1 MNGNNPLAP
10 GTGTDNFLIRLRNRS
25 PWYLKEANPSAS
37 KLLLMQ
43 KTVHRIHFLG
53 ICGTAM
59 GAVAAAFRE
68 LGFTVTG
75 SDDNVYPPMSTFLEA
90 KGIKIS
96 SGFRP
101 ENIPADADLVVVG
114 NALCSRKS
122 GTGGGSGPKT
132 GLIAPFRRPSRIFF
146 CRERAISWS
155 PGTHGKTTTTSLI
168 TWIFREAN
176 CDPGFLIGG
185 IARDLAQGAAFG
197 HSNYFILEGDE
208 YDTAFFDKRSKFLHY
223 LPETV
228 VINNIEFD
236 HADIF
241 PNLEE
246 IKVSFRRLVN
256 IVPGKGS
263 IFVNA
268 DDPNCAEVVTKSL
281 SQVFTVGFKEG
292 ATHRITEVRYHST
305 GSDFALCDH
314 RFQSLLMGEFNVRNA
329 AMAISVA
336 LAYQLPVEV
345 IQSAVARFAGVARRQ
360 ELRGEVNG
368 IKVIDDFGHH
378 PTAIRETLLALR
390 CRYPGQK
397 IWAIFEP
404 RSNTTRRA
412 IFQTALPEALKLA
425 DVVILARV
433 ARLDQLPPDDRL
445 DPERVV
451 QTIQACGVPAFYE
464 PCVEDI
470 LHRVTPLAKPG
481 DVIVVFSN
489 GGFEGIHQRL
499 LTELAAA

>member
-1 MNGNNPLAP
+1 
-10 GTGTDNFLIRLRNRS
+10 
-25 PWYLKEANPSAS
+25 
-37 KLLLMQ
+37 
-43 KTVHRIHFLG
+43 
-53 ICGTAM
+53 M

-68 LGFTVTG
+68 LGFVVTG

-96 SGFRP
+96 GGFRP
-101 ENIPADADLVVVG
+101 ENIPPEVDLIVVG
-114 NALCSRKS
+114 NALGRGNPELEAVLDRKLPYRS
-122 GTGGGSGPKT
+122 LPETLKDFFLQGKT
-132 GLIAPFRRPSRIFF
+132 NIVVT
-146 CRERAISWS
+146 
-155 PGTHGKTTTTSLI
+155 GTHGKTTTTSLI
-168 TWIFREAN
+168 AWIFREAA

-197 HSNYFILEGDE
+197 SSNYFILEGDE

-241 PNLEE
+241 PNLDE
-246 IKVSFRRLVN
+246 IKLSFRRLVN
-256 IVPGKGS
+256 IVPGSGS
-263 IFVNA
+263 IFINA
-268 DDPNCAEVVTKSL
+268 DDPNCAEVVANAL
-281 SQVFTVGFKEG
+281 SQVFTVGFKED
-292 ATHRITEVRYHST
+292 ATHRIENVRYHGA
-305 GSDFALCDH
+305 GSEFVLRGH
-314 RFQSLLMGEFNVRNA
+314 PFRSSLIGEFNVRNE
-329 AMAISVA
+329 AMAVSVA
-336 LAYQLPVEV
+336 LAYRLPVEV
-345 IQSAVARFAGVARRQ
+345 IQNALARFAGVARRQ

-390 CRYPGQK
+390 HRYPGHK

-412 IFQTALPEALKLA
+412 IFQTALPEALKFA
-425 DVVILARV
+425 DGVILARV
-433 ARLDQLPPDDRL
+433 ARLDQLPADDRL

-451 QTIQACGVPAFYE
+451 QTIQACGIPAFYE

-470 LHRVTPLAKPG
+470 LRRVKPLAKPG

>member
-1 MNGNNPLAP
+1 MPKP
-10 GTGTDNFLIRLRNRS
+10 
-25 PWYLKEANPSAS
+25 
-37 KLLLMQ
+37 
-43 KTVHRIHFLG
+43 VHRIHFLG

-68 LGFTVTG
+68 LGFVVTG

-96 SGFRP
+96 GGFRP
-101 ENIPADADLVVVG
+101 ENIPPEVDLIVVG
-114 NALCSRKS
+114 NALGRGNPELEAVLDRKLPYRS
-122 GTGGGSGPKT
+122 LPETLKDFFLQGKT
-132 GLIAPFRRPSRIFF
+132 NIVVT
-146 CRERAISWS
+146 
-155 PGTHGKTTTTSLI
+155 GTHGKTTTTSLL
-168 TWIFREAN
+168 TWIFREAA

-197 HSNYFILEGDE
+197 KSDYFILEGDE

-228 VINNIEFD
+228 IINNIEFD

-241 PNLEE
+241 SSLDE
-246 IKVSFRRLVN
+246 IKLSFRRLVN
-256 IVPGKGS
+256 IVPRQGS

-268 DDPNCAEVVTKSL
+268 DDLNCAEVVTHSL
-281 SQVFTVGFKEG
+281 SQVFTVGFQKD
-292 ATHRITEVRYHST
+292 ATHRITDVHYDAA
-305 GSDFALCDH
+305 GSEFALQNH
-314 RFQSLLMGEFNVRNA
+314 LFRSSLIGEFNVRNA
-329 AMAISVA
+329 AMAVSVA
-336 LAYQLPVEV
+336 LAYRLPIEV
-345 IQSAVARFAGVARRQ
+345 IEGALARFTGVARRQ

-390 CRYPGQK
+390 RRYPGGK

-412 IFQTALPEALKLA
+412 IFQTALPEALKFA
-425 DVVILARV
+425 DGVILARV
-433 ARLDQLPPDDRL
+433 AKLDQLPPDDRL
-445 DPERVV
+445 NPEKVV
-451 QTIQACGVPAFYE
+451 QTLQAFGIPAFYE
-464 PCVEDI
+464 PHVEDI
-470 LHRVTPLAKPG
+470 LHRVKPLAKAG

-499 LTELAAA
+499 MTELAAA

>member
-1 MNGNNPLAP
+1 
-10 GTGTDNFLIRLRNRS
+10 
-25 PWYLKEANPSAS
+25 
-37 KLLLMQ
+37 MQ
-43 KTVHRIHFLG
+43 KPVHRIHFLG

-59 GAVAAAFRE
+59 GAVAAAFRD
-68 LGFTVTG
+68 LGFVVTG
-75 SDDNVYPPMSTFLEA
+75 SDDNVYPPMSTFLES

-101 ENIPADADLVVVG
+101 ENTPTEVDLVVVG
-114 NALCSRKS
+114 NALCRGNPELEAVLDRKLVYRS
-122 GTGGGSGPKT
+122 LPETLKD
-132 GLIAPFRRPSRIFF
+132 FF
-146 CRERAISWS
+146 LQGRTNIVVS
-155 PGTHGKTTTTSLI
+155 GTHGKTTTTALI
-168 TWIFREAN
+168 TWIFREAAY
-176 CDPGFLIGG
+176 DPGFLIGG

-197 HSNYFILEGDE
+197 KSDYFILEGDE

-241 PNLEE
+241 SSLDE
-246 IKVSFRRLVN
+246 IKLSFRRLVN
-256 IVPGKGS
+256 IVPGRGS

-268 DDPNCAEVVTKSL
+268 DDATCVDVVTKSL
-281 SQVFTVGFKEG
+281 CPVFTVGFKENS
-292 ATHRITEVRYHST
+292 THRITDVRYDDS
-305 GSDFALCDH
+305 GSEFVLHDH
-314 RFQSLLMGEFNVRNA
+314 QFRCSLIGEFNVRNA
-329 AMAISVA
+329 AMAVSVA
-336 LAYQLPVEV
+336 LAYRLPIEV
-345 IQSAVARFAGVARRQ
+345 IESALARFGGVARRQ
-360 ELRGEVNG
+360 ELRGESNG

-390 CRYPGQK
+390 HRYPGQK

-425 DVVILARV
+425 DGVILARV
-433 ARLDQLPPDDRL
+433 ARLDQLPLQDRL
-445 DPERVV
+445 DPERLV
-451 QTIQACGVPAFYE
+451 QTIQSFGVPAFYE
-464 PCVEDI
+464 PSVDDI
-470 LHRVTPLAKPG
+470 LHRVKPLAKPG

-489 GGFEGIHQRL
+489 GGFGGIHERL